1 MTKLEKGN
9 KKNLSLSSKLQ
20 FTNNCLE
27 SLNGTINSLMN
38 KGRVSVERFEEI
50 MGAILSYYSSSQFS
64 KERKT
69 LMENKDTKV
78 STLMIFLANSP
89 NSTNIL
95 QSIIWKNIKV
105 LKSSNLIIFISF
117 LGRLYDS
124 YMQEF
129 DENVYMRGEKSGDD
143 SDESSDNLPLNI
155 GYSIWG
161 DNEEKDI

>member
-69 LMENKDTKV
+69 LMENKETKV
-78 STLMIFLANSP
+78 STLMMFLANSP

-95 QSIIWKNIKV
+95 QSIILKNIKI
-105 LKSSNLIIFISF
+105 LKSLNLLI
-117 LGRLYDS
+117 LYL
-124 YMQEF
+124 F
-129 DENVYMRGEKSGDD
+129 
-143 SDESSDNLPLNI
+143 
-155 GYSIWG
+155 
-161 DNEEKDI
+161 